1 MGRVRSYRQRI
12 AFEMRSV
19 WMKSV
24 VVMMERALREEF
36 SRSPL
41 EAEVVARASVG
52 WLRSLGSAVS
62 PGQVRLGVPVT
73 RSKRHA
79 SLLRGSAL
87 ITAVDGVED
96 PWAWEAWGLAGL
108 QRARL
113 VRWLLEVRRQGGW
126 AGLSEVAAWGNMT
139 PTALAHRLASLRER
153 GVWLPHVGGED
164 ESLEALG
171 VVGWLLERLLR
182 VGSVDEDLV
191 ALGVTPVV
199 WGSWLAG
206 IVRVREAATE
216 SAAGLAGA
224 LGWSVIEVEQVRWVL
239 ARHARAA
246 RGLTAPA
253 GALPPVPLVA
263 AASGESSRPEIAAE
277 LVERFGFTRLGADL
291 YLGWLQ
297 ELVER
302 LQAPSAGEGEVVV
315 FAIDAAEGAR
325 AKLAEA
331 QLVPVRLS
339 FFTDGDAALGPK
351 GAGRTRVSDMKF
363 ARIERFAKQARS
375 QGALLTLPDLAVLM
389 GIHVDAVRHQL
400 AQHPDVLVP
409 TRGQMKDIGR
419 GVTHKTW
426 IVELYLQLHSETEI
440 VERTQ
445 HSYESVEAYLRD
457 FVRVMTLADQGMNAV
472 MIRRVTGRSLALTN
486 AYLELYRRY
495 DQPEHHFRLS
505 QLRSAFTKDDVLNGK
520 KKRRSRSR
528 TKRAST

>member
-1 MGRVRSYRQRI
+1 
-12 AFEMRSV
+12 MRSV

-24 VVMMERALREEF
+24 VVLLERALREEF
-36 SRSPL
+36 ARSPL

-52 WLRSLGSAVS
+52 WLRSLGLAVL

-126 AGLSEVAAWGNMT
+126 AGLSEVAAWANMT
-139 PTALAHRLASLRER
+139 PTALAHRLGSLRER

-182 VGSVDEDLV
+182 VGSVDDELV
-191 ALGVTPVV
+191 AVGVTPVV
-199 WGSWLAG
+199 WGSCLAG
-206 IVRVREAATE
+206 IVRVRDAATA
-216 SAAGLAGA
+216 SAASLAGA
-224 LGWSVIEVEQVRWVL
+224 LGWSVFEVEQVRWVL

-263 AASGESSRPEIAAE
+263 ASSGESSRPGIAGE

-302 LQAPSAGEGEVVV
+302 LQARPASEGEVVV
-315 FAIDAAEGAR
+315 FAIDAGEGAR

-339 FFTDGDAALGPK
+339 FFTDGDAVLGPK
-351 GAGRTRVSDMKF
+351 GVGRTRVSDMKF
-363 ARIERFAKQARS
+363 ARIFRFAAQARS

-426 IVELYLQLHSETEI
+426 IVELYLQMHSETEI

-445 HSYESVEAYLRD
+445 HSYESVEAYLQD

-472 MIRRVTGRSLALTN
+472 MIRRVTGRSLTLTN

-495 DQPEHHFRLS
+495 DRPEHHFRLS
-505 QLRSAFTKDDVLNGK
+505 QMRGAFTKDDVRNAK
-520 KKRRSRSR
+520 KGGSRSSR
-528 TKRAST
+528 TGPGSTP